1 MSRMRALCGA
11 LIFFFASSAYAQ
23 AALTVLSVKSALE
36 GAITE
41 FRKLVN
47 ENPYNVDAILGLGMA
62 LFTTG
67 DEARFK
73 EAARYLQQF
82 VKMAPDTHA
91 KKAWA
96 RETLRELAAY
106 VQPEN

>member
-1 MSRMRALCGA
+1 MLTDAGLAERAA
-11 LIFFFASSAYAQ
+11 
-23 AALTVLSVKSALE
+23 
-36 GAITE
+36 TE

-67 DEARFK
+67 DEKRFK
-73 EAARYLQQF
+73 EAATYLQQF

-96 RETLRELAAY
+96 RQTLRELSAY
-106 VQPEN
+106 VAPDK